1 MIFLKVLKE
10 KARKLLLGLCLFG
23 SFQIHSFGNGF
34 PSEYY
39 EISDINESKNY
50 FFNHMYEIVA
60 KENNRVKS
68 ERRFVEEILG
78 SNILNIDFDSP
89 AFYKLLS
96 IKQKYKIK
104 NIYTLHEY
112 QKKIDIVPPSLAI
125 AQAAVESA
133 WGKSRFVK
141 EASNI
146 FGHWTYDAEIG
157 LLPKK
162 RTLGSSHFIRIFK
175 NIKESTYS
183 YMLNLNRNLAY
194 KSFQE
199 KRHEQR
205 KKGLKPDGLTLSQTM
220 LNYSGI
226 AQDYLVL
233 LENLILSNNLQE
245 YDLRYFT
252 QNK

>member
-1 MIFLKVLKE
+1 M
-10 KARKLLLGLCLFG
+10 
-23 SFQIHSFGNGF
+23 
-34 PSEYY
+34 
-39 EISDINESKNY
+39 DINTVFDRLFDYYCINSLQELALKLGVSQPAISQWKTRNAISAVKKRCRELGIY
-50 FFNHMYEIVA
+50 NEIFGDLTH
-60 KENNRVKS
+60 NNRISVNNNTGQLAGT
-68 ERRFVEEILG
+68 IQGNQTQNL
-78 SNILNIDFDSP
+78 
-89 AFYKLLS
+89 
-96 IKQKYKIK
+96 
-104 NIYTLHEY
+104 
-112 QKKIDIVPPSLAI
+112 KKIDIIPPSLAI
-125 AQAAVESA
+125 AQAAAESA
-133 WGKSRFVK
+133 WGKSRFVRD
-141 EASNI
+141 ANNI

>member
-1 MIFLKVLKE
+1 MIFFKVLKE

-68 ERRFVEEILG
+68 ERRFVEEVLG

-89 AFYKLLS
+89 TFYKLLS

-104 NIYTLHEY
+104 NIYTLYEY

-146 FGHWTYDAEIG
+146 FGHWTYNSEFG
-157 LLPKK
+157 LIPK
-162 RTLGSSHFIRIFK
+162 RRSLGASHFIRIFN
-175 NIKESTYS
+175 NIKESTS
-183 YMLNLNRNLAY
+183 AYMLNLNRNLAY
-194 KSFQE
+194 RSFQD

-205 KKGLKPDGLTLSQTM
+205 TKNIEPDGLTLSETM

-226 AQDYLVL
+226 AQDYLVIL
-233 LENLILSNNLQE
+233 KDLILLNNLQM
-245 YDLRYFT
+245 YDYKYYK
-252 QNK
+252 QNQ

>member
-1 MIFLKVLKE
+1 MFFFKFLISNSK
-10 KARKLLLGLCLFG
+10 KLLLGLCLFG
-23 SFQIHSFGNGF
+23 SLQAQSYSKGF
-34 PSEYY
+34 PKEYY
-39 EISDINESKNY
+39 EINDINESKNY

-78 SNILNIDFDSP
+78 TSILNIDFDS
-89 AFYKLLS
+89 ASFHKLLS

-146 FGHWTYDAEIG
+146 FGHWTYNEEIG
-157 LLPKK
+157 IIPK
-162 RTLGSSHFIRIFK
+162 RRSINSSHFIRVFS
-175 NIKESTYS
+175 NLRDSTSAYI
-183 YMLNLNRNLAY
+183 LNLNRNLAY

-199 KRHEQR
+199 KRYEQR
-205 KKGLKPDGLTLSQTM
+205 LNSKQPDGLTLSQTM

-226 AQDYLVL
+226 AHEYLVIL
-233 LENLILSNNLQE
+233 KDLILLNNLQE
-245 YDLRYFT
+245 YDNRYYQ
-252 QNK
+252 QNH

>member
-1 MIFLKVLKE
+1 MLFFKFLISHSKKFILSF
-10 KARKLLLGLCLFG
+10 CLV
-23 SFQIHSFGNGF
+23 SSIQSQSFGKGF
-34 PSEYY
+34 PNEYY
-39 EISDINESKNY
+39 EITDTNEAKNY
-50 FFNHMYEIVA
+50 FFNHMYEIIA
-60 KENNRVKS
+60 KENNKIKDERHFVKEMLS
-68 ERRFVEEILG
+68 
-78 SNILNIDFDSP
+78 SNILNIDFDS
-89 AFYKLLS
+89 ANFRELLE

-104 NIYTLHEY
+104 NIYTLEEY
-112 QKKIDIVPPSLAI
+112 LKKIDIIPPSLAI
-125 AQAAVESA
+125 AQAAAESA
-133 WGKSRFVK
+133 WGKSRFVRD
-141 EASNI
+141 ANNI
-146 FGHWTYDAEIG
+146 FGHWTYDSEIG

>member
-1 MIFLKVLKE
+1 MLFFKFLISHSKKFILSF
-10 KARKLLLGLCLFG
+10 CLV
-23 SFQIHSFGNGF
+23 SSIQSQSFGKGF
-34 PSEYY
+34 PNEYY
-39 EISDINESKNY
+39 EITDTNEAKNY
-50 FFNHMYEIVA
+50 FFNHMYEIIA
-60 KENNRVKS
+60 KENNKIKDERHFVKEMLS
-68 ERRFVEEILG
+68 
-78 SNILNIDFDSP
+78 SNILNIDFDS
-89 AFYKLLS
+89 ANFRELLE

-104 NIYTLHEY
+104 NIYTLEEY
-112 QKKIDIVPPSLAI
+112 LKKIDIIPPSLAI
-125 AQAAVESA
+125 AQAAAESA
-133 WGKSRFVK
+133 WGKSRFVRD
-141 EASNI
+141 ANNI
-146 FGHWTYDAEIG
+146 FGHWTYDSEIG

-162 RTLGSSHFIRIFK
+162 RSLGSSHFIRIFK

>member
-1 MIFLKVLKE
+1 MYLFKFIIKHSKRFFFS
-10 KARKLLLGLCLFG
+10 LCLI
-23 SFQIHSFGNGF
+23 SSIQNQSHAKGF
-34 PSEYY
+34 PNEYY
-39 EISDINESKNY
+39 EINDLNESKNY
-50 FFNHMYEIVA
+50 FFNHMYRIIEN
-60 KENNRVKS
+60 ENNLIKK
-68 ERRFVEEILG
+68 EREFAKNILT
-78 SNILNIDFDSP
+78 SNILNINFDSES
-89 AFYKLLS
+89 FLKLLE

-104 NIYTLHEY
+104 NIYTLEEY
-112 QKKIDIVPPSLAI
+112 LKKIDIIPPSLAI
-125 AQAAVESA
+125 AQAAAESA

-141 EASNI
+141 DANNI
-146 FGHWTYDAEIG
+146 FGHWTYDSEIG

-162 RTLGSSHFIRIFK
+162 RSLGSSHFIRIFK

-199 KRHEQR
+199 KRYEQR